1 MIRLMSVYQLMSS
14 MRLNAVVNPLVTCQ
28 ACNDIKLPCLKI
40 CLEKSLQKKT
50 LVLNRIVCTS
60 MYAYGAFFLPG
71 DLNFRENHSLVQGS
85 AVLRHIVLLCSST
98 CRHTA
103 FLFVCMS
110 SGAPIM
116 NTISCNIEFL
126 IHIVI
131 FGLTICSI

>member
-14 MRLNAVVNPLVTCQ
+14 TRLIAIVNPLVTCQ
-28 ACNDIKLPCLKI
+28 ACNDIKLACLKI

-110 SGAPIM
+110 SGAPTM

-126 IHIVI
+126 NLL
-131 FGLTICSI
+131 FLA